1 MRRATRWTAA
11 AIVAGAFLVTAP
23 AGPASPTGELPKT
36 CRGVATARACAVAL
50 RYLAALDRDRGR
62 EACRLLAQST
72 LAAAGGL
79 SGCLRTL
86 ATARGI
92 RIHYAL
98 LTAGRSPLGTVVF
111 FTTRGAS
118 AAPIPQVMIVTPGG
132 RILLVM
138 PAPG

>member
-1 MRRATRWTAA
+1 MRSATRWTAA
-11 AIVAGAFLVTAP
+11 AVIAAASLAATP
-23 AGPASPTGELPKT
+23 AGLAGRTGALPKT
-36 CRGVATARACAVAL
+36 CRGGAKADACSVAL

-62 EACRLLAQST
+62 EACGLLAPTT

-79 SGCLRTL
+79 SGCMRTL
-86 ATARGI
+86 VTARGVRI
-92 RIHYAL
+92 RYAL
-98 LTAGRSPLGTVVF
+98 LSARRSPLGTVVL

-118 AAPIPQVMIVTPGG
+118 AAPIPQVMIVTPRG

>member
-11 AIVAGAFLVTAP
+11 AIVAGAFLATAP
-23 AGPASPTGELPKT
+23 AGPASPTGDLPKT
-36 CRGVATARACAVAL
+36 CRGAATTHACSVAL
-50 RYLAALDRDRGR
+50 RYLAALDRDRGP
-62 EACRLLAQST
+62 EACGLLAPTT

-79 SGCLRTL
+79 SGCMHTL

-92 RIHYAL
+92 RIRYAL
-98 LTAGRSPLGTVVF
+98 LSAGRSPLGTVVL

-138 PAPG
+138 PALG